1 MNAEQKVMLRENLL
15 RQLASSRPLGL
26 LVSRLA
32 QGARMEGF
40 YLGESELEAELTVL
54 LKKGLV
60 ETHADSISIAQTPHW
75 RITSAGLGELD
86 ARGY

>member
-15 RQLASSRPLGL
+15 VQLANARPLGL
-26 LVSRLA
+26 LASRLA
-32 QGARMEGF
+32 QGARMGGF
-40 YLGESELEAELTVL
+40 YLTAAELEGELSIL

-60 ETHADSISIAQTPHW
+60 ENIGDSISIAQFPHW